1 MGREGLVAHHVW
13 RYCLRVTT
21 DLRRA
26 VALTVRSELVRA
38 GRTVPWLSDETG
50 IALHVL
56 QKQLAMQLDFTVTD
70 LAEIAGALS
79 IDAARLLPRAGDR

>member
-1 MGREGLVAHHVW
+1 M
-13 RYCLRVTT
+13 
-21 DLRRA
+21 
-26 VALTVRSELVRA
+26 RA

-79 IDAARLLPRAGDR
+79 IDAARLLPRVGDR

>member
-1 MGREGLVAHHVW
+1 M
-13 RYCLRVTT
+13 TT

-26 VALTVRSELVRA
+26 VALTVRAELLGA
-38 GRTVPWLSDETG
+38 GRTIPWLSQQTG

-70 LAEIAGALS
+70 LAEIADALS
-79 IDAARLLPRAGDR
+79 IDIARLLPRPAKT

>member
-1 MGREGLVAHHVW
+1 MK
-13 RYCLRVTT
+13 T

-26 VALTVRSELVRA
+26 VALTVRSELVSA
-38 GRTVPWLSDETG
+38 GRTVPWLAEQTG

-79 IDAARLLPRAGDR
+79 IDVARLVPRLSGR

>member
-1 MGREGLVAHHVW
+1 M
-13 RYCLRVTT
+13 TT

-26 VALTVRSELVRA
+26 VALTVRSELVGA
-38 GRTVPWLSDETG
+38 GRTVSWLAEQTG
-50 IALHVL
+50 IAPHVL

-79 IDAARLLPRAGDR
+79 IDVARLVPRSADR